1 MQMKVTRGLTLQFS
15 TNIYCVGRVY
25 PAFLLIQR
33 TPIESFVLESI
44 GPLPTSE
51 HSVYR
56 PPDIWRYD
64 PNPLKFPFV
73 GFASVWSPPP
83 AQSLSSSPK
92 ESRAMRLKTQQKKV
106 ASACNWSQKLS
117 VLTDLPGGPKLNMRR
132 CLGGAWGT
140 VFGPRQLPRCMAED
154 SK

>member
-51 HSVYR
+51 HSVDR
-56 PPDIWRYD
+56 PPTSGATTQIPSNFRSSGLHLSGLR
-64 PNPLKFPFV
+64 PPLN
-73 GFASVWSPPP
+73 
-83 AQSLSSSPK
+83 LCR
-92 ESRAMRLKTQQKKV
+92 RALKK
-106 ASACNWSQKLS
+106 
-117 VLTDLPGGPKLNMRR
+117 
-132 CLGGAWGT
+132 
-140 VFGPRQLPRCMAED
+140 AELCA
-154 SK
+154 